1 MHREADAKNGP
12 VSRPSARGQLP
23 RVGKAAM
30 PTRADDHMVEHADA
44 EERADVNESLG
55 NGVVFGTRIG
65 LGTRM

>member
-1 MHREADAKNGP
+1 
-12 VSRPSARGQLP
+12 
-23 RVGKAAM
+23 M